1 MSNHHQNDIFPDL
14 KKNRIHPRSPQWRRA
29 MDIIITAKN
38 ALKRTSMHESEQLTK
53 SKSVCVALAKN
64 FMEENLTTCY

>member
-1 MSNHHQNDIFPDL
+1 
-14 KKNRIHPRSPQWRRA
+14 